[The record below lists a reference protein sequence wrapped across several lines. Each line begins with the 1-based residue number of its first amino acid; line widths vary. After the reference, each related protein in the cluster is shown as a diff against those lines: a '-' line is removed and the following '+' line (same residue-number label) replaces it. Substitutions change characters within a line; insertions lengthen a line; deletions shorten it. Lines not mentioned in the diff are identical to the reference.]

1 MDSQAASTKP
11 KRNRNHWKRKNKSA
25 TDEATPAASPAPAKV
40 PMPKKLKATPA
51 PEILPASEAVGPPPA
66 PARESTAKSI
76 VHLSDVSFKSL
87 SISKESAQALSDVM
101 KYDKMTKVQNET
113 LPIVMQ
119 GKDVLAKSK
128 TGTGKTMAFLLP
140 TIETLAKTP
149 RHGNEILALI
159 LSPTRE
165 LASQID
171 VEAKKLTTFHKNI
184 PVACMV
190 GGTSMSKDLR
200 KLQQP
205 QGFAILVAT
214 PGRLHD
220 HIKNDTGGMQG
231 RLRHV
236 QVLVLDEA
244 DRLLD
249 MGFRDEIE
257 RILSYLPSARQT
269 LLFSATLPSSLED
282 MKRLALKKNYEYVDT
297 VGEEDQTN
305 AQVNQSV
312 IVCTLEE
319 HIVALE
325 SLLLEHIAASP
336 DGYKIM
342 AFFPTARAAGYMA
355 AVFEKAGFPII
366 EMHSRKSQS
375 HRTKVAETFRQRDNL
390 IMFSSDVS
398 ARGVDYPGVSFIV
411 QVGLTDRE
419 QYIHR
424 LGRTGRAGRDGEGIL
439 LLSEFEKR
447 FLKDLVDMPMTT
459 RPVPP
464 TSATSRVASVVQ
476 RCAVDKALTQAAEQ
490 AYQAWLGYYN
500 SNLKRLGLTKDRL
513 VSMAAEYS
521 VVVGLAEV
529 PALQKKTIGKMGLQ
543 NMGLRVADYA
553 PPAQNRGQNQNRGPS
568 QGPPRSQQGPPRSQP
583 GQGNKAA
590 AHKPQGHLNQPPSH
604 KRRN

>member
-11 KRNRNHWKRKNKSA
+11 KRNRNHWKRKNKAA
-25 TDEATPAASPAPAKV
+25 TDDATPVASPAPT
-40 PMPKKLKATPA
+40 MPKKLKATPA
-51 PEILPASEAVGPPPA
+51 PEVVALPTAQAVGPPPA
-66 PARESTAKSI
+66 PARESTATSI

-140 TIETLAKTP
+140 TIETLAKTT
-149 RHGNEILALI
+149 RHSNEILALI

-257 RILSYLPSARQT
+257 RILSYLPTARQT

-312 IVCTLEE
+312 IVCKLEE

-325 SLLLEHIAASP
+325 ALLLEHIAASP

-355 AVFEKAGFPII
+355 AVFEKAGYPII

-424 LGRTGRAGRDGEGIL
+424 LGRTGRAGRDGEGVL

-447 FLKDLVDMPMTT
+447 FLKDVSDMPMTT
-459 RPVPP
+459 RPVPS
-464 TSATSRVASVVQ
+464 TSASRVAPVVQ
-476 RCAVDKALTQAAEQ
+476 RCAADKALQQAAEQ

-500 SNLKRLGLTKDRL
+500 SNLKRLGLTKERL

-553 PPAQNRGQNQNRGPS
+553 PPAQNRGQNQNRGPN
-568 QGPPRSQQGPPRSQP
+568 QGPRQ

-590 AHKPQGHLNQPPSH
+590 PQKPQGHLNQPPSH